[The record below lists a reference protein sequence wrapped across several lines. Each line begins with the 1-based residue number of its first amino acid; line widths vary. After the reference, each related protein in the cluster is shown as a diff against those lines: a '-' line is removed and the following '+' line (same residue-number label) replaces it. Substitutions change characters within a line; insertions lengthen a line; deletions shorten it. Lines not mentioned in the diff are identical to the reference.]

1 LKASDLD
8 VSFVEKRCLNCIS
21 LHVAS
26 SIPLFL
32 ALQRGAAE
40 GGLNMN
46 AESSPLKGK
55 VAIVTGAASGIGRAI
70 VDLFLKQGA
79 LIVAEDINPETEKI
93 FSGNKS
99 VAVLVADASKED
111 AAKQAVELAQ
121 RRFGRLDILVN
132 NAARIVYKPIIE
144 MTLDDWNL
152 ILETT
157 STGVFLHSREALKAM
172 IPNKSG
178 SIVNIGSYACFQTFV
193 GISAYAAAKGA
204 LAQITRTLAL
214 EAIEHGVRVN
224 AVGAGDVVTN
234 LLNSFREDG
243 REFLAK
249 HGKNAPIKRAGEP
262 EEIAEVVAF
271 LASDKASF
279 VVGAIVMA
287 DGGMSIAIPSQ

>member
-1 LKASDLD
+1 MFELHQPPCHFWHPTFFSAAAS
-8 VSFVEKRCLNCIS
+8 
-21 LHVAS
+21 
-26 SIPLFL
+26 
-32 ALQRGAAE
+32 AAE

-46 AESSPLKGK
+46 AESSPLKGR